1 MEELKRNALAASDDF
16 IKFLRDPRSRDAF
29 PKLQEII
36 RVPDLDV
43 NRYQIRLTRRAN
55 TRFEQNLDYL
65 LGRVQ
70 EVQSRLPLMS
80 APRCSADISISNE
93 ILKSATSGKRPFSEI
108 RNGFLQ
114 VLNDSGPLSGKEIDT
129 FINPNPPQLPP
140 IILIPSTSQQATV
153 HQPHPRQ
160 TTRFNS
166 LASGEN
172 FTNMNPIDN
181 HHVKSSGPSRSSSV
195 PPVPLISTPVSLPS
209 NSTSTTPS
217 NIKIRIRKPS
227 SQAPENT
234 SITHNIPWSDDEK
247 QKLAYFLTVF
257 PEEEV
262 QARRYAKID
271 SALGTRTGN
280 QVASRIQKIGAK
292 ALRQKERE
300 LKNSRS
306 ATTSTTSSSSIPP
319 SLDKG
324 TIDLVQELE
333 EFFSKSTDPKIKETS
348 EYLEYLRLKNQ
359 LEAIAKNPINGV
371 LHVGFKCDSCGI
383 EPIIGARWTCRS
395 CPKTSPAIDLCNEC
409 VSKGFER
416 DPHKLSHVMKKIE
429 FSEESSPIADSA
441 DDFYL

>member
-1 MEELKRNALAASDDF
+1 MA
-16 IKFLRDPRSRDAF
+16 
-29 PKLQEII
+29 
-36 RVPDLDV
+36 
-43 NRYQIRLTRRAN
+43 T
-55 TRFEQNLDYL
+55 
-65 LGRVQ
+65 
-70 EVQSRLPLMS
+70 PL
-80 APRCSADISISNE
+80 CSADISISNDF
-93 ILKSATSGKRPFSEI
+93 IKSSSGKRPFSEI
-108 RNGFLQ
+108 RDEFLQ

-140 IILIPSTSQQATV
+140 IIPITLTSQQATV
-153 HQPHPRQ
+153 HQPRPRQ

-166 LASGEN
+166 MTSGEH
-172 FTNMNPIDN
+172 FTDMNPIDY
-181 HHVKSSGPSRSSSV
+181 HHVKSSGSSRSSSV
-195 PPVPLISTPVSLPS
+195 PPVSLISTPVSLPS

-257 PEEEV
+257 PEEDV
-262 QARRYAKID
+262 QARRYAKIA

-300 LKNSRS
+300 LKNSSS
-306 ATTSTTSSSSIPP
+306 ATSSSSTSP

-324 TIDLVQELE
+324 TIDLVKELE
-333 EFFSKSTDPKIKETS
+333 EYFSKSTDPKIKETS

-395 CPKTSPAIDLCNEC
+395 CPKTSPAIDLCSEC

-429 FSEESSPIADSA
+429 FSEESSPIVDST